1 MVRRIIS
8 LVAAF
13 AFLTAA
19 SMSATAE
26 GRLEARYA
34 VSITGI
40 PIGQGALMLDL
51 NDIGYTAAGSATVIG
66 LLKLISPGKGSAAAR
81 GNFVDGKLSPV
92 TYSLNSESGE
102 RWEEIRMGLAAGTVR
117 ELSIMPPKPLPAD
130 RIPVTDEH
138 RKGVIDP
145 MSAMIMPVAGS
156 GNLVNADA
164 CNRTLSIYD
173 GRVRYDLVMNYERTE
188 SAKDVKG
195 YSGPLIV
202 CRVAYRPVAGHRPN
216 RLQIKYMVENENI
229 FAWLAP
235 VAGTR
240 ALVPVRVSIGTMIG
254 TLVVQATHFSSE
266 PRARTAVNP
275 AVK

>member
-1 MVRRIIS
+1 MVRRTIS
-8 LVAAF
+8 LAATF

-19 SMSATAE
+19 SIPAAAE

-34 VSITGI
+34 ASLTGI
-40 PIGQGALMLDL
+40 PIGEGAFVLEL
-51 NDIGYTAAGSATVIG
+51 NDNNYTAAGSAAVIG

-92 TYSLNSESGE
+92 SYSVSSESGE
-102 RWEEIRMGLAAGTVR
+102 RWEEVRMGLVAGIVR
-117 ELSIMPPKPLPAD
+117 EVSIVPPKSLPAD

-145 MSAMIMPVAGS
+145 MSAMIMPFPGS
-156 GNLVNADA
+156 GILASADG
-164 CNRTLSIYD
+164 CNRTLPIYD
-173 GRVRYDLVMNYERTE
+173 GRQRYDLVMSYVRTE
-188 SAKDVKG
+188 TAKDVKG

-254 TLVVQATHFSSE
+254 TLVVQATQFSSE
-266 PRARTAVNP
+266 SRARAAVNP
-275 AVK
+275 TAK

>member
-1 MVRRIIS
+1 MVRRTIS
-8 LVAAF
+8 LAAVF

-19 SMSATAE
+19 SIPAAAE
-26 GRLEARYA
+26 GKLEARFTA
-34 VSITGI
+34 SLTGI
-40 PIGQGALMLDL
+40 PIGEGALVLEL
-51 NDIGYTAAGSATVIG
+51 NNQNYTAAGSASVIG

-92 TYSLNSESGE
+92 SYSVSSESGE
-102 RWEEIRMGLAAGTVR
+102 RWEEIRIGLVAGVVR
-117 ELSIMPPKPLPAD
+117 EVSIVPPKSPPAD

-138 RKGVIDP
+138 RKGIVDP
-145 MSAMIMPVAGS
+145 MSAMIMPVSGS
-156 GNLVNADA
+156 GILAGADG
-164 CNRTLSIYD
+164 CNRTLAIYD
-173 GRVRYDLVMNYERTE
+173 GRVRYDLVMSYVRTE
-188 SAKDVKG
+188 PAKDVKG
-195 YSGPLIV
+195 YTGPLIV

-216 RLQIKYMVENENI
+216 RLQTKYMVENENI

-240 ALVPVRVSIGTMIG
+240 ALAPVRVSIGTMIG
-254 TLVVQATHFSSE
+254 TLEVKATQFSSE

>member
-1 MVRRIIS
+1 MVRRTIS
-8 LVAAF
+8 LAATF

-19 SMSATAE
+19 SIPAAAE

-34 VSITGI
+34 ASLTGI
-40 PIGQGALMLDL
+40 PIGEGALVLEL
-51 NDIGYTAAGSATVIG
+51 NDNNYTAAGSAAVIG

-92 TYSLNSESGE
+92 SYSVSSESGE
-102 RWEEIRMGLAAGTVR
+102 RWEEVRMGLVAGIVR
-117 ELSIMPPKPLPAD
+117 EVSIVPPKSLPAD

-145 MSAMIMPVAGS
+145 MSAMIMPFPGS
-156 GNLVNADA
+156 GILASADG
-164 CNRTLSIYD
+164 CNRTLPIYD
-173 GRVRYDLVMNYERTE
+173 GRQRYDLVMSYVRTE
-188 SAKDVKG
+188 TAKDVKG

-254 TLVVQATHFSSE
+254 TLVVQATQFSSE
-266 PRARTAVNP
+266 SRARAAVNP
-275 AVK
+275 TAK